1 MHPVLYR
8 IGPLTVYSYGAFVAI
23 GFAVFA
29 FLAERRAR
37 AMKIDSGKILD
48 LAILILVSGI
58 VGSRIMYV
66 VLNLSY
72 YAANPAELIDLSK
85 GGLVWYG
92 GLFAAFFAGSIYVK
106 INKMDLWDTLDLIA
120 PYLALGQSLGRIG
133 CFFNGCCYGSN
144 GAPVQLYSS
153 AALLAI
159 FIALRLWQ
167 DARKFKGEIFL
178 GYCMLYSVKRFAI
191 EFLRADNPR
200 MLAGLT
206 ISQVISVFVF
216 ILASVIFIKRMV
228 IWKETNT
235 DSR

>member
-1 MHPVLYR
+1 MHPVLFN
-8 IGPLTVYSYGAFVAI
+8 IGPLRVYSYGAFVALA
-23 GFAVFA
+23 FAVFA
-29 FLAERRAR
+29 LLTERRAR
-37 AMKIDSGKILD
+37 AMNIDSGRMLD

-66 VLNLSY
+66 TLNMSY

-92 GLFAAFFAGSIYVK
+92 GAFAAFLAGSIYVK
-106 INKMDLWDTLDLIA
+106 INRMDLWNILDLIA

-133 CFFNGCCYGSN
+133 CFFNGCCYASD

-153 AALLAI
+153 AILLVI
-159 FIALRLWQ
+159 FVILRIWQ

-178 GYCMLYSVKRFAI
+178 GYCMLYPVKRFAI

-200 MLAGLT
+200 ILAGLT

-216 ILASVIFIKRMV
+216 VIAFAIFFKRRA
-228 IWKETNT
+228 IWKETST
-235 DSR
+235 DLR